1 MLLLNI
7 ISYVVRAHRGS
18 SLSVGVPWVRY
29 YGSYKDL
36 DISLFWPGKDPALVM
51 FISFS
56 GWQCR
61 HNFLCFALELDLII
75 NAGTASVFKVGT
87 AILLFTCITF
97 MVAGKGANVGDI
109 FIISDCAF
117 HDKRIPIPIS
127 YDYRITY
134 CCIAYILWKAA
145 LVLDFYLY
153 GVGLRKVFETSNLV
167 KELNLQ

>member
-1 MLLLNI
+1 
-7 ISYVVRAHRGS
+7 HRGS

-36 DISLFWPGKDPALVM
+36 DISLFWPGKDPAL
-51 FISFS
+51 
-56 GWQCR
+56 
-61 HNFLCFALELDLII
+61 
-75 NAGTASVFKVGT
+75 
-87 AILLFTCITF
+87 
-97 MVAGKGANVGDI
+97 GKGANVGDI